1 MCNITNYTY
10 TPELYPTKIR
20 SSALGVASGIMR
32 VGVMITP
39 FIAQVLMPAGVSL
52 GTFTYTAVGVIGFM
66 ISLLLPTETMR
77 IDLSKV
83 GETMPPEEPISIR
96 FPSHTST
103 QAKEFE
109 ENQRLLEEHQHLDKT
124 LRFYDKTQSNNS

>member
-83 GETMPPEEPISIR
+83 GETMPPEEAISIR
-96 FPSHTST
+96 FGPLSHQT
-103 QAKEFE
+103 KEFE
-109 ENQRLLEEHQHLDKT
+109 ENQRLLEEHQHLDKG
-124 LRFYDKTQSNNS
+124 LSFYDKTNSNN